1 MPEYI
6 SLESDFKDVYE
17 ELEVLGKQ
25 GKNITRY
32 VLRNIGNKTKTT
44 VKKSYNVYLHKGTGN
59 LYRSITAKLSKRKDL
74 VVVSANTKND
84 NRVRYGYVNA
94 AGTEIK
100 AKKGK
105 YLTFK
110 IEDKWIKRR
119 SVKIPSRNFVEEPA
133 NNYLRSSNMK
143 ADMDY
148 YLQKKINKL
157 IEQGKVEVVNEN
169 NT

>member
-6 SLESDFKDVYE
+6 SLESDFKDAYVD
-17 ELEVLGKQ
+17 LEVLGKQ

-32 VLRNIGNKTKTT
+32 VLRNIGNKTKTAI
-44 VKKSYNVYLHKGTGN
+44 KKSYNVYLHKGTGN

-74 VVVSANTKND
+74 VVVSANAKSD
-84 NRVRYGYVNA
+84 NLVRYGYVNA

-100 AKKGK
+100 AKNGK
-105 YLTFK
+105 FLTFK
-110 IEDKWIKRR
+110 IDDKWIKKH
-119 SVKIPSRNFVEEPA
+119 SVKIKSKDFVEQPA
-133 NNYLRSSNMK
+133 NTYLRSSTMK

-148 YLQKKINKL
+148 YLQKKIDKL